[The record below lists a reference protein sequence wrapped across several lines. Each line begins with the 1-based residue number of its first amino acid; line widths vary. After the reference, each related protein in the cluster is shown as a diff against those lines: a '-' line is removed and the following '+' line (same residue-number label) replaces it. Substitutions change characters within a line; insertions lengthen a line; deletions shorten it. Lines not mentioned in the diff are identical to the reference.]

1 MPAWTREPIGASSSP
16 PRFFE
21 IAPVGKTFTHAV
33 SPARSLIH
41 AIVLGLSAAGEV
53 FGIQTI
59 VVNPPAAAARAPDS
73 IVSLWPNPGSRR
85 CTCMSIKPGH
95 TMRLLALISSI
106 SDFGLRNAD

>member
-53 FGIQTI
+53 IKTGHAHSEAVGDLIKNDALQP
-59 VVNPPAAAARAPDS
+59 VSDAAVDLDATVDRARMHDQA
-73 IVSLWPNPGSRR
+73 IRFQKLR
-85 CTCMSIKPGH
+85 
-95 TMRLLALISSI
+95 AL
-106 SDFGLRNAD
+106 FR